1 LLQRLE
7 EESTQLLRAATATC
21 DCLRRAMATA
31 TRDSREMT
39 GMIRRPSAWI
49 QRGERGGQQGG
60 IKIRSGS
67 QSSVCIYTGLE
78 EGLEPNHLDVVEMGG
93 RSNLRRRR
101 AGARWLGRDGEER
114 ERRGHT
120 CWFGVERG
128 EAKCERVGRINRAP
142 GCGNFL
148 CGKGG
153 VRTPKIM
160 ARLTLIHHPNTCR
173 TCGGTSKVRL

>member
-1 LLQRLE
+1 VRLPAPCDGYCYERLQGDGRDDSEAQRL
-7 EESTQLLRAATATC
+7 
-21 DCLRRAMATA
+21 
-31 TRDSREMT
+31 DSEAEV
-39 GMIRRPSAWI
+39 AWI

-67 QSSVCIYTGLE
+67 QSSVWICTGLE
-78 EGLEPNHLDVVEMGG
+78 ERLEPNHLDVVEMGG
-93 RSNLRRRR
+93 RSNLRQRR
-101 AGARWLGRDGEER
+101 AGARWLGRGGEER

-128 EAKCERVGRINRAP
+128 EAKCERVGRTNQAP

-153 VRTPKIM
+153 VRTTKIM
-160 ARLTLIHHPNTCR
+160 TRLTLIHHPNTCR